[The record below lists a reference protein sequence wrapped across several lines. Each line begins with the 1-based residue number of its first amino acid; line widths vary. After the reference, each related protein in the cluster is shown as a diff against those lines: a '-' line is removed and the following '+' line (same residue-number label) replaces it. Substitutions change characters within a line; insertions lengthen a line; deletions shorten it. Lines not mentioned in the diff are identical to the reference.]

1 MYRLIQGDVGSG
13 KTIISLLT
21 ILDFIKSGFQC
32 FIMVPTEVL
41 AQQHLQ
47 YFKNYLSKLN
57 IEIEILTSKTKKKSE
72 IYKKLICNKI
82 QLLIGTHSVY
92 NKSIKFKNLGLVVID
107 EQHKFGVKQRICLL
121 YTSPSP
127 RDATLSRMP
136 SSA

>member
-32 FIMVPTEVL
+32 VIMVPTEVL

-47 YFKNYLSKLN
+47 YFKNYLSELN
-57 IEIEILTSKTKKKSE
+57 IEIEVLTSKTKKKSE

-82 QLLIGTHSVY
+82 QLYWH
-92 NKSIKFKNLGLVVID
+92 
-107 EQHKFGVKQRICLL
+107 
-121 YTSPSP
+121 
-127 RDATLSRMP
+127 TLSL
-136 SSA
+136 

>member
-32 FIMVPTEVL
+32 VIMVPTEVL

-57 IEIEILTSKTKKKSE
+57 IEIEILTSKTKKKSGNRN
-72 IYKKLICNKI
+72 YRLHPKRGRRDQKNLKKNSNSQGRKYE
-82 QLLIGTHSVY
+82 SW
-92 NKSIKFKNLGLVVID
+92 NKSFDVFN
-107 EQHKFGVKQRICLL
+107 
-121 YTSPSP
+121 
-127 RDATLSRMP
+127 
-136 SSA
+136 